1 MMLSREGDDR
11 RCIMAIA
18 VQQIYPIAHLP
29 LVLGVLRRLEVAT
42 VIDRLIPPHPAHGLS
57 TGRGVEAL
65 VLAILDG
72 HHALYKVGQRLEE
85 RGMVALLQPGLTRTS
100 LHDYRLGHI
109 LDALF
114 ATNLNKVL
122 SAIAL
127 KALEVYAIPTP
138 WLHQDTTTIA
148 LYGAYADE
156 PKTPRAPRPAYGHS
170 KDGRD
175 DLKQVLLSLGV
186 SGDGGLPLRVGVRDG
201 NRSDSVE
208 TPVAIEEC
216 LALGLEGVRGIV
228 ADSKAYSRRTL
239 GLCLERKIGLV
250 TLVPRTCA
258 IRPDLEAWGRQH
270 PALPLLVEKPG
281 RTKDEGPRRWHGQSV
296 LRPVEVEYSD
306 GRVALE
312 ALRFVVVHSSQLAQ
326 QQTHTYTNA
335 QAKEV
340 EAVAAHV
347 QHVHAQWF
355 ACEADAV
362 AALAEYEHRGLG
374 RRGRRPQAWRY
385 HAVRYRVVADT
396 RHTRRARRGRPAKT
410 DPPPIEAG
418 YRLVVEVEALAHPEE
433 DNGWTVLA
441 TTVSPTVSTDTEIL
455 QAYQD
460 QNTTVEP
467 GFRWIKNPAAIS
479 PVWLEKPERIAA
491 LAMLTVVGLLVY
503 SIIQR
508 QVRLYLLTHA
518 QQVPGNKGTTATP
531 TAAVVLALFAQVALV
546 QFWIGDH
553 EIAQVYGLQPHHL
566 LICDALGLDYSWY
579 EAPSAHKI
587 DQFSQTP

>member
-1 MMLSREGDDR
+1 
-11 RCIMAIA
+11 MAVS
-18 VQQIYPIAHLP
+18 VQQIHPIAHLP

-42 VIDRLIPPHPAHGLS
+42 VIDRLLPPHPAHGLS
-57 TGRGVEAL
+57 CGRGVEAL

-72 HHALYKVGQRLEE
+72 HHALYKVGRRLEE
-85 RGMVALLQPGLTRTS
+85 RGMVALLQPGLTRAS
-100 LHDYRLGHI
+100 LNDYRLGHI

-114 ATNLNKVL
+114 AANLNTVF
-122 SAIAL
+122 STVAL
-127 KALEVYAIPTP
+127 NALEVYAIPTP

-148 LYGAYADE
+148 LYGAYEDE
-156 PKTPRAPRPAYGHS
+156 PQTLGAPRPAYGHS

-186 SGDGGLPLRVGVRDG
+186 SGDGGVPLRIGVRDG

-208 TPVAIEEC
+208 TPMAIEEC

-239 GLCLERKIGLV
+239 GLCLEHTIDLV

-258 IRPDLEAWGRQH
+258 VRQELEAWARQQ

-281 RTKDEGPRRWHGQSV
+281 RTKDEAPRRWHGQSV
-296 LRPVEVEYSD
+296 RRYVEVEYSD
-306 GRVALE
+306 GRVAVE

-326 QQTHTYTNA
+326 QQTQTYAAA
-335 QAKEV
+335 QVKEA
-340 EAVAAHV
+340 EAVAHHG

-355 ACEADAV
+355 ACLPDAEAAI
-362 AALAEYEHRGLG
+362 AAYEGQGQGHC
-374 RRGRRPQAWRY
+374 GRRPRPWRY
-385 HAVRYRVVADT
+385 HAVRYAIVAAT
-396 RHTRRARRGRPAKT
+396 RRTRRARRGRPAKMA
-410 DPPPIEAG
+410 PPPMESG
-418 YRLVVEVEALAHPEE
+418 YRLAVEVEALANPEE

-441 TTVSPTVSTDTEIL
+441 TTVDAEVCPDADIL

-467 GFRWIKNPAAIS
+467 GFRWIKNPAAIA

-491 LAMLTVVGLLVY
+491 LAMLTVLGWLVY
-503 SIIQR
+503 SVIQR
-508 QVRLYLLTHA
+508 QVRLYLRTHD
-518 QQVPGNKGTTATP
+518 QQLPGNKGMTATP

-546 QFWIGDH
+546 QLWIDNQEGMQ
-553 EIAQVYGLQPHHL
+553 ISGVQPYHL
-566 LICDALGLDYSWY
+566 VVCDALGLDPSWY
-579 EAPSAHKI
+579 EASSAQKNGRNM
-587 DQFSQTP
+587 QTP